1 MYLLACRK
9 VIYLLVVEK
18 MLACW
23 HAKKGIICLHAEKV
37 CICWHTEKAS
47 ICWHTEKV
55 CLCWHAEKVLK
66 GVYFF
71 ACRKDGFISGMQKQ
85 FLSVGTQRTCIAS
98 IKKTWV
104 FGVHLLA
111 CKTEF
116 IFWYAEKVFICLLFV
131 GMKKRPVWFINLLV
145 CRKGVYQEMALTSS
159 QLTARSYIMMYL
171 C

>member
-1 MYLLACRK
+1 MWC
-9 VIYLLVVEK
+9 
-18 MLACW
+18 
-23 HAKKGIICLHAEKV
+23 AETV
-37 CICWHTEKAS
+37 FICWHTENLYS
-47 ICWHTEKV
+47 
-55 CLCWHAEKVLK
+55 
-66 GVYFF
+66 
-71 ACRKDGFISGMQKQ
+71 
-85 FLSVGTQRTCIAS
+85 TQRTCIAS

-159 QLTARSYIMMYL
+159 QLTARSGEHIKLYIMMYL